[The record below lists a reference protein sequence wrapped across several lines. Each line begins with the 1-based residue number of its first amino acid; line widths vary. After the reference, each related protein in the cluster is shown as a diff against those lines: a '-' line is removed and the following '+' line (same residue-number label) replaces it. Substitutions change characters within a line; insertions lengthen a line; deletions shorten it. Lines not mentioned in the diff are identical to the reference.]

1 MGCTQSSGGKA
12 KIYTEQDEDSDLI
25 AEFQPHFDQLAD
37 GAKGVPIGSLC
48 ALYDAVT
55 ENGQPLSEREKA
67 AAASKLDPEN
77 RGYFSLSAFVR
88 WFQIPSQA
96 YEEPA
101 PAAPEVHE
109 NVRRG
114 IKDEGE
120 AEGTAQ
126 YDAEMAAKARAEA
139 EAELRAMAAGREA
152 SSEGPG

>member
-1 MGCTQSSGGKA
+1 M
-12 KIYTEQDEDSDLI
+12 
-25 AEFQPHFDQLAD
+25 
-37 GAKGVPIGSLC
+37 
-48 ALYDAVT
+48 
-55 ENGQPLSEREKA
+55 
-67 AAASKLDPEN
+67 DPAN
-77 RGYFSLSAFVR
+77 SGYFSLSAFVR

-152 SSEGPG
+152 SGEGPG